1 MCGTADSI
9 NARIRSLFLRRRP
22 LTESERRE
30 YEQLLAEWTA
40 AHRRERLGRADVL
53 EVA

>member
-1 MCGTADSI
+1 MCATADSI
-9 NARIRSLFLRRRP
+9 NARIRALFLRRRP
-22 LTESERRE
+22 LTLAERRE

-40 AHRRERLGRADVL
+40 AHRRERLVQADVL